1 MAAGLYFYEG
11 KISRGERNEKLF
23 RIALLTVLF
32 LLLFVSSA
40 AAVSFSPNSRGWS
53 SSS

>member
-1 MAAGLYFYEG
+1 MAAGLFIFMKA
-11 KISRGERNEKLF
+11 KISKGVNGMRKLF

-53 SSS
+53 C